1 MDPTVIA
8 GVLAVVQSVLPSIT
22 TSAAVQ
28 TAIDALVKLVPIV
41 VQFAPKLV
49 ADVKVI
55 IDVLTSNP
63 AALPGQV
70 ANLQKL
76 SAQSDADFD
85 AAAAQAAAA
94 DAAAGN

>member
-1 MDPTVIA
+1 MDPAVIA
-8 GVLAVVQSVLPSIT
+8 SVLQAVQAMLPSAT

-28 TAIDALVKLVPIV
+28 AIIDALVKLVPVV

-49 ADVKVI
+49 ADIKVI

-85 AAAAQAAAA
+85 AAAVAAEAADKAAAT
-94 DAAAGN
+94 